1 VNSPIYIVKAEES
14 LLGAESEF
22 AIRRYQNCANREYY
36 ACYQAGVAALL
47 QAGIRPSGSRW
58 GHDTVQAQ
66 FVGELINHRKRYP
79 SDLRDSFER
88 LYLLRQTVD
97 YAVGLISEIQAARAI
112 RRARAF
118 VTTVRE

>member
-1 VNSPIYIVKAEES
+1 VNSAIYLVKAEES

-58 GHDTVQAQ
+58 GHDTV
-66 FVGELINHRKRYP
+66 
-79 SDLRDSFER
+79 
-88 LYLLRQTVD
+88 
-97 YAVGLISEIQAARAI
+97 
-112 RRARAF
+112 
-118 VTTVRE
+118 